1 MKKNAQKI
9 NKFKYNP
16 LKPGD
21 LVLHTS
27 DSVVGV
33 VVDRAGA
40 DGLED
45 FLRVLCEDGTKIWSR
60 YNCKLVSDEANAINK
75 VR

>member
-1 MKKNAQKI
+1 MKKNVQTI
-9 NKFKYNP
+9 SKFKYDP

-33 VVDRAGA
+33 VVDKAGT

-45 FLRVLCEDGTKIWSR
+45 FLRVLCEDGTKVWSR
-60 YNCKLVSDEANAINK
+60 YNCKLVSDDASFVNK
-75 VR
+75 RR